1 MSQEAEKLEFRKKDA
16 FTEKDKRCAPVK
28 VPAELRFLFDEL
40 KIAFYEA
47 DFSTIDNAIEKIET
61 LNVDNALKGEIER
74 IKDAVMMMEYDNAI
88 EVMRSLL
95 KE

>member
-1 MSQEAEKLEFRKKDA
+1 MSQEAEKLEFRKKEA
-16 FTEKDKRCAPVK
+16 FDEKDKHRAPVK
-28 VPAELRFLFDEL
+28 LPAELRFIFDEL

-61 LNVDNALKGEIER
+61 LNVDNVLKGEIER